1 MDNDII
7 ILNSVDKQT
16 LKSALSQEVLNDF
29 MSLERAV
36 WKDMRSALI
45 AFFTNEQDFSKYQPC
60 FYKFDQVKMHLPIT
74 IGDYTDFYA
83 SKEHASNVGE
93 MFRGKENALMPNWL
107 HLPVGY
113 HGRSSS
119 VLVSGTPIKRP
130 SGQSKPPEGNP
141 VFGPSKKLDFELE
154 MVRFSRYLLHI

>member
-1 MDNDII
+1 
-7 ILNSVDKQT
+7 
-16 LKSALSQEVLNDF
+16 
-29 MSLERAV
+29 
-36 WKDMRSALI
+36 
-45 AFFTNEQDFSKYQPC
+45 
-60 FYKFDQVKMHLPIT
+60 MHLPIS

-119 VLVSGTPIKRP
+119 IVVSGTPVKRP
-130 SGQSKPPEGNP
+130 SGQSKPLEGGP
-141 VFGPSKKLDFELE
+141 VVGPSKKLDFELE
-154 MVRFSRYLLHI
+154 MVNFALILHFISSHA